1 VQATLAPALRSGAS
15 LELEP
20 AECTCLLLQLLLQGG
35 LQQLLLLLLQCRLQ
49 DALLLCNLCMQQN
62 PRGHL

>member
-1 VQATLAPALRSGAS
+1 
-15 LELEP
+15 
-20 AECTCLLLQLLLQGG
+20 LLLQGG